1 MDFGV
6 AGKLGGCYLAE
17 QYRKNAAAD
26 KNRGVSFAELATA
39 KAAGRSDVSGMSFKD
54 MWQARFSGACHA

>member
-6 AGKLGGCYLAE
+6 TGKLGGCYLAE

-26 KNRGVSFAELATA
+26 KNGGVSFAELAAA
-39 KAAGRSDVSGMSFKD
+39 KAAGKSYRE
-54 MWQARFSGACHA
+54 